1 LKVTI
6 FRMDAIFKEVT
17 NLNVLET
24 FSFSPNPMNSLNA
37 ILKAVTSIAL
47 IKRQMRKYA
56 ETLHEV
62 IQQRSGTE
70 VENSAVQRALAMSL
84 GTPQKDSKPNSQA
97 APGNTPVTSAKNVP
111 AGVQTERFAIGQTI
125 KGGISSSCRISAGTD
140 RQTGKPVIL
149 KLLHCAGDFNT
160 EIREEISNH
169 QLAMNCKVPNIIELI
184 GCVVSESQGYWHHA
198 GLQVGMAFPVAQ
210 PLSEV
215 FLEQSVEEIAG
226 ILCDIGCALKAMHG
240 IGLIHY
246 DVSIDNIV
254 LEPTSKRA
262 MLIDFGHSV
271 LTNPLSRIPFDNGTI
286 GYAAPECFEGEWCVP
301 QSDLYNLGV
310 CGLIMVARHLV
321 EAKEQRERLSCNWA
335 RPDLR
340 EDLKEWL
347 LELASALFNN
357 RAAPKP
363 LRMLCSC
370 VVQMMKDDPHLRP
383 YPQEKIFKLVGG
395 LNR

>member
-1 LKVTI
+1 
-6 FRMDAIFKEVT
+6 MDAIFKEVT
-17 NLNVLET
+17 NLHVLET
-24 FSFSPNPMNSLNA
+24 FSFLSNPMESLDE

-56 ETLHEV
+56 QTLHKV
-62 IQQRSGTE
+62 IKERRGIVVGNSTIQRTM
-70 VENSAVQRALAMSL
+70 AMCL
-84 GTPQKDSKPNSQA
+84 RTPKGSKTTSQA
-97 APGNTPVTSAKNVP
+97 APGNTPVTSVKNIP
-111 AGVQTERFAIGQTI
+111 AGVQAERFEIGHTI
-125 KGGISSSCRISAGTD
+125 KGGISSSCRISDGTD
-140 RQTGKPVIL
+140 RLIGEPVIP
-149 KLLHCAGDFNT
+149 KLLHCAGDFNA

-226 ILCDIGCALKAMHG
+226 ILCDIACALKAMHG

-246 DVSIDNIV
+246 DVSIDNVV

-271 LTNPLSRIPFDNGTI
+271 LTHPLSRIPFDNGTI

-310 CGLIMVARHLV
+310 CGLVMVAPHLV
-321 EAKEQRERLSCNWA
+321 EAKEQRERLPYDWA

-357 RAAPKP
+357 KTAPMP

-370 VVQMMKDDPHLRP
+370 VMQMMEDDPRLRP
-383 YPQEKIFKLVGG
+383 YPQDKISELVGG
-395 LNR
+395 LPEESDF